1 MQYAIIKWHF
11 TTIVRFGNSKGHLAE
26 SDYIMHSDTLF
37 SALCQEALAMEGEGG
52 IQKLYDLFKN
62 NRLIISDTMPY
73 RDETYFLPKP
83 ILHVEQAERETNSV
97 LKKANKNLKYISTTH
112 YNDYLAF
119 LRDQKDFDVINE
131 NNLLADLVNH
141 ENRVM
146 VSLQGNESSQP
157 FYVDGWRFAD
167 DAGLYFIVGYQDD
180 EAMEWLESLL
190 NRLELSGGGGKR
202 NSGFGKFEMEDPFY
216 LDEYAYSEGLLTLW
230 TLLNKKGKYVMTLSN
245 ALPTDEEMSSVLD
258 GASYRILKRSGF
270 VSSPT
275 YAKEQRKHRDLYVF
289 SAGSCFKTAFSGDI
303 YDVAINGN
311 HPVYRYAIP
320 FFVEVSE

>member
-1 MQYAIIKWHF
+1 M
-11 TTIVRFGNSKGHLAE
+11 
-26 SDYIMHSDTLF
+26 
-37 SALCQEALAMEGEGG
+37 
-52 IQKLYDLFKN
+52 
-62 NRLIISDTMPY
+62 
-73 RDETYFLPKP
+73 
-83 ILHVEQAERETNSV
+83 
-97 LKKANKNLKYISTTH
+97 
-112 YNDYLAF
+112 
-119 LRDQKDFDVINE
+119 
-131 NNLLADLVNH
+131 NH

-180 EAMEWLESLL
+180 EAMAWLESLL
-190 NRLELSGGGGKR
+190 YRLELSGVGGKR

-311 HPVYRYAIP
+311 HPVYRYAMP